1 MRRMLV
7 LSLALMA
14 LLGFVAP
21 PDVFAQAAA
30 PTPKATITGFIDNV
44 GTFTQNMSTSD
55 LNLNRNKDQQTYGRT
70 RGRFDIVGEVGQ
82 AKAVFGFE
90 IDAYW
95 GQTGFIDS
103 NNGPGCVTSGQNS
116 AVTCG
121 AVGTGSESSF
131 DLNTD
136 TQGNFQIKWVY
147 VEFPLPLVPIPI
159 IARLGAQP
167 FATAASYK
175 LATYAAGDFP
185 GVNLYATISPTF
197 KAQFTYVMV
206 DENVLGKGAFGPVI
220 AGTGT
225 VQNKCITS
233 TGNSFGGVSTAPGL
247 TVNCTP
253 QSRGDNWAIIASPEI
268 TVMKGLDIK
277 PMISTFQATGLTSGA
292 ARQGRGGVS
301 VLAGGPFAP
310 INAPNA
316 SSACVVVGGVCT
328 NGGGGV
334 AGADGA
340 GTGVHE
346 KRHTV
351 GIDARWRSGPWSV
364 DPSFYY
370 QFGEQAKW
378 NPGGIASAYGTAGTR
393 QSADISAW
401 LGDVR
406 TSYQLGPLLL
416 SHMVMFTTGQDAK
429 SNPYKS
435 IKYYQPLDTDTGYQA
450 DWGTQIMSLGVD
462 YYQIIGSQTNTN
474 PGVAIGWDK
483 YGRVS
488 TGVKASYAWTPS
500 LTVGAGI
507 TPNWTWNKV
516 DTDAFA
522 VTGGGLQPS
531 FVCRKTGQSCRPQG
545 ESNFLGTE
553 FNLAL
558 TYRFAP
564 GLVFDWAAGYLMAD
578 SAFSHRF
585 VGSDYNAGAGAPV
598 GKDIGVQPVA
608 ITTARVRFS
617 F

>member
-1 MRRMLV
+1 MLV

-44 GTFTQNMSTSD
+44 GTFTQNLSSSD
-55 LNLNRNKDQQTYGRT
+55 LNWGRNRDQQTYGRT

-103 NNGPGCVTSGQNS
+103 NNGPGCVTSGATS

-121 AVGTGSESSF
+121 AVGAGAEGSF
-131 DLNTD
+131 DINTD
-136 TQGNFQIKWVY
+136 TAGTIQVKWLY
-147 VEFPLPLVPIPI
+147 TEFPLPLVPIPI

-167 FATAASYK
+167 FATAANYK
-175 LATYAAGDFP
+175 LATYANGDFA

-197 KAQFTYVMV
+197 KTQFTLAVL
-206 DENVLGKGAFGPVI
+206 DENLLGKGAFGPVL
-220 AGTGT
+220 AGTGNL
-225 VQNKCITS
+225 QNKCITS
-233 TGNSFGGVSTAPGL
+233 TGTTIGGVSTAPG
-247 TVNCTP
+247 TVTNSCVP
-253 QSRGDNWAIIASPEI
+253 QSRGDNWAIIGSPEI

-277 PMISTFQATGLTSGA
+277 PMLSTVHITGLTSTST
-292 ARQGRGGVS
+292 RQGRGGVS
-301 VLAGGPFAP
+301 IGQGGPFAP
-310 INAPNA
+310 MAAVN
-316 SSACVVVGGVCT
+316 SQGSA
-328 NGGGGV
+328 GV

-346 KRHTV
+346 YRHTV
-351 GIDARWRSGPWSV
+351 GLDARWRSGPWSL
-364 DPSFYY
+364 DPTVLY
-370 QFGEQAKW
+370 QFGTQAKW
-378 NPGGIASAYGTAGTR
+378 NPGGVASAYGTAGTR

-401 LGDVR
+401 LGDIR

-416 SHMVMFTTGQDAK
+416 SHMVMWTTGQDAK

-435 IKYYQPLDTDTGYQA
+435 IKYFQPLDTDTSYLA

-462 YYQIIGSQTNTN
+462 YYQIIGAASGAGN
-474 PGVAIGWDK
+474 PGTEIGWDK

-488 TGVKASYAWTPS
+488 TGIKASYAWTPA

-507 TPNWTWNKV
+507 TPNWTWHKV
-516 DTDAFA
+516 DTDAFL
-522 VTGGGLQPS
+522 VTNGGLQPN
-531 FVCRKTGQSCRPQG
+531 FTCRKTGQNCRPEG
-545 ESNFLGTE
+545 ESNYLGTE
-553 FNLAL
+553 FNVAM

-564 GLVFDWAAGYLMAD
+564 GLVFDFAAGYMMAD
-578 SAFSHRF
+578 SALAHRY
-585 VGSDYNAGAGAPV
+585 VGSQYNAGAGLPV
-598 GKDIGVQPVA
+598 IKDIGVNDIVLV
-608 ITTARVRFS
+608 TSRVRFS

>member
-55 LNLNRNKDQQTYGRT
+55 LNVNRNRDHQVYGRT

-95 GQTGFIDS
+95 GQTSFSDTSSIGKGEPCF
-103 NNGPGCVTSGQNS
+103 VTGT
-116 AVTCG
+116 AGAITCG
-121 AVGTGSESSF
+121 TSAAGAESSF

-136 TQGNFQIKWVY
+136 TQGSIQVKWLY
-147 VEFPLPLVPIPI
+147 TEFPLPLVPIPI

-175 LATYAAGDFP
+175 LATYANGDFA
-185 GVNLYATISPTF
+185 GINLYATISPTF
-197 KAQFTYVMV
+197 KTQFTYVAV
-206 DENVLGKGAFGPVI
+206 DENLLGKGAFGPVLF
-220 AGTGT
+220 GGSTLN
-225 VQNKCITS
+225 NKCINAAT
-233 TGNSFGGVSTAPGL
+233 NAVVNAAGGCTA
-247 TVNCTP
+247 
-253 QSRGDNWAIIASPEI
+253 QSRGDNWAIIGSPEI

-277 PMISTFQATGLTSGA
+277 PMFSTFHVTGLTSDQ

-301 VLAGGPFAP
+301 VGQGGPFAP
-310 INAPNA
+310 MSSVNANG
-316 SSACVVVGGVCT
+316 SA
-328 NGGGGV
+328 GV

-346 KRHTV
+346 YRHTV
-351 GIDARWRSGPWSV
+351 GLDARWRSGPWSV
-364 DPSFYY
+364 DPSILY
-370 QFGEQAKW
+370 QFGTQAKW
-378 NPGGIASAYGTAGTR
+378 NQGGIASAYGTAGTR

-401 LGDVR
+401 LGDIR

-416 SHMVMFTTGQDAK
+416 SGMVMWTTGQDAK

-435 IKYYQPLDTDTGYQA
+435 IKYFTPLDTDTGYLA
-450 DWGTQIMSLGVD
+450 DWGLNIMGLGVD
-462 YYQIIGSQTNTN
+462 YYQIIGANSNN
-474 PGVAIGWDK
+474 PGVSIGWDK

-488 TGVKASYAWTPS
+488 PAVKASYAWTPA
-500 LTVGAGI
+500 LTVGVGVM
-507 TPNWTWNKV
+507 PNWTWNKV
-516 DTDAFA
+516 DTDAFL
-522 VTGGGLQPS
+522 VSGGGLQPS

-545 ESNFLGTE
+545 DSNYLGTE
-553 FNLAL
+553 FDVAL

-564 GLVFDWAAGYLMAD
+564 GLVFDFAAGYMKAGNALA
-578 SAFSHRF
+578 HRF
-585 VGSDYNAGAGAPV
+585 QSADYSAAAPPTR
-598 GKDIGVQPVA
+598 KDIGVNDIA
-608 ITTARVRFS
+608 IVTSRVRFS